1 MIFETTSIFK
11 VENSEKQKFKNYNPE
26 PTPRGDHQEP
36 LNVHFRATPS
46 AQLCFLGPV
55 TPGPA
60 VCRGHSR
67 SRPHVPPGT
76 PADRALPHCRHSPSS
91 GSPGS
96 KPTPPNKEPPGAAST
111 FPVMGLPSTS
121 WGAGPRGMD
130 PGVAGAAR
138 GLASHFWADPL
149 LRSILGSQEA
159 GRPLLRASSPPNPGQ
174 TLALWSPSSL
184 SECRGTPGGHR
195 EPSQVTACHPTPT
208 EETRGHPGRRDLAVA
223 GGLPETL
230 IRARRGGLSWG

>member
-1 MIFETTSIFK
+1 MIFEKTSIFK
-11 VENSEKQKFKNYNPE
+11 VENSEKQKFKNCNPK
-26 PTPRGDHQEP
+26 PTPGGDHQEP
-36 LNVHFRATPS
+36 LSVHFRATPS
-46 AQLCFLGPV
+46 AQLCVLGPV

-60 VCRGHSR
+60 VCHGHSR

-76 PADRALPHCRHSPSS
+76 PADHALPHCRHSPSS

-96 KPTPPNKEPPGAAST
+96 KPSPTPNKEPPGAAST

-130 PGVAGAAR
+130 PGVAGVAR
-138 GLASHFWADPL
+138 GLASRFWADPL

-184 SECRGTPGGHR
+184 SECRDTPGGHR
-195 EPSQVTACHPTPT
+195 EPS
-208 EETRGHPGRRDLAVA
+208 PGDR
-223 GGLPETL
+223 LPPYPH
-230 IRARRGGLSWG
+230 RGGPRTPRAA